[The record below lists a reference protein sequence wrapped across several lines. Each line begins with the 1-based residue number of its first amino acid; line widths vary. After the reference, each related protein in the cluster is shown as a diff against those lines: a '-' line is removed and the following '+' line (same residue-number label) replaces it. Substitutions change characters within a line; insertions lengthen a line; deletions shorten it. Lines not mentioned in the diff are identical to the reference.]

1 MLHKSWTKTVAIL
14 AIALIAYSCEEEKEA
29 VRPVQE
35 KANEKERPLSA
46 IGYSSTEEMLADGW
60 TKLESETVEH
70 PGNTDKEAKTSKR
83 QASRIQ
89 QKLTFQNLSDMGFS
103 HNRLKNLV
111 TDYFDRSPDGISING
126 ERIYSA
132 PMNPTITEEY
142 GHNAYIETG
151 EPTVTFTSGYHNL
164 NVVYDYTFHNY
175 SGQEDSHTISR
186 SYQKGRTTSWS
197 STTSVNVSVAGTVGL
212 KGIADIT
219 VEVGVGSS
227 ATNGGSES
235 EVITTTVSSTINVP
249 PHSKRRVIFIE
260 KVKEDDYQYRIP
272 VSVSGRFGANFEDKL
287 NGHYYWFA
295 SIRQLLG
302 SDGEQHEIGKVS
314 NNDTYGGDIYAYEA
328 EAL

>member
-1 MLHKSWTKTVAIL
+1 MLDKSWTKTAAIF
-14 AIALIAYSCEEEKEA
+14 AIAFIAFSCQEEKEA
-29 VRPVQE
+29 IKPAQE
-35 KANEKERPLSA
+35 KANEQKRPLSE
-46 IGYSSTEEMLADGW
+46 IGYSSTDEMLADGW
-60 TKLESETVEH
+60 IKLESEVLEY
-70 PGNTDKEAKTSKR
+70 PNKADQKDENAR
-83 QASRIQ
+83 AQASGIQ

-103 HNRLKNLV
+103 HHRLKELV
-111 TDYFDRSPDGISING
+111 TNHFDRSPDGISING
-126 ERIYSA
+126 ERIYNA
-132 PMNPTITEEY
+132 PLNPTITEEY
-142 GHNAYIETG
+142 GHSAYIETG

-175 SGQEDSHTISR
+175 SGEEDSHTISR

-219 VEVGVGSS
+219 VEVGVGTS

-235 EVITTTVSSTINVP
+235 EVITTQVSSTITVP

-260 KVKEDDYQYRIP
+260 KVKEDAYYYDIP
-272 VSVSGRFGANFEDKL
+272 VKVSGTLGANFGDKL
-287 NGHYYWFA
+287 NGHYYWFTA
-295 SIRQLLG
+295 IRPLLG
-302 SDGEQHEIGKVS
+302 SDGEQHEIGEVS